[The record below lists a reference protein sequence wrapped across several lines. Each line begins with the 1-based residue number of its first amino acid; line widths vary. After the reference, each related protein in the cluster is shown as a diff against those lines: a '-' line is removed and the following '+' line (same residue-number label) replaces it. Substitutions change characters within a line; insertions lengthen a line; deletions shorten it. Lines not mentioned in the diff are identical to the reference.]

1 MKTKGISFIE
11 QHIEKIVLGVS
22 GAVFVSVLVWQ
33 LFPNSVTLDGQSV
46 PFGEID
52 RRIAEKTTTLKGK
65 L

>member
-46 PFGEID
+46 PFGEIY
-52 RRIAEKTTTLKGK
+52 RRIA
-65 L
+65 